1 MKLFKK
7 LTATLLVA
15 TLAFGSAVTAFAAD
29 TTATGSGTFEGV
41 EPEYLAVAVTYP
53 TVGAG
58 IFNYTA
64 DPNKLI
70 TRYADDDIKALYPA
84 SGDTYVYFPTADSKF
99 DNKSQAVEITNENA
113 QDLDVSVKVE
123 LAAEYTGNIGFATT
137 GTWTADQKDK
147 EIYLAVAETGA
158 DTGDDANVVPV
169 GTTATTFTMKIA
181 GVPTN
186 FEVKRTVGGDG
197 KATYAYQQIAS
208 PAAWNKKSF
217 FVTGAI
223 NTNAT
228 WTDADEATPSIKL
241 TWSAAEHKDAYV
253 DKSSVAA
260 GADAVLTLTL
270 PSGVTVSGIT
280 IVKGDG
286 NSVNGVSGT
295 HYTIADGKL
304 TLKNVSAAW
313 ASVKVKYSDDHED
326 VVTVT
331 SN

>member
-1 MKLFKK
+1 L
-7 LTATLLVA
+7 
-15 TLAFGSAVTAFAAD
+15 
-29 TTATGSGTFEGV
+29 
-41 EPEYLAVAVTYP
+41 YP
-53 TVGAG
+53 T
-58 IFNYTA
+58 
-64 DPNKLI
+64 
-70 TRYADDDIKALYPA
+70 

-99 DNKSQAVEITNENA
+99 ANKSQAVEITNENA

-123 LAAEYTGNIGFATT
+123 LAEEYTGNIGFATT

-186 FEVKRTVGGDG
+186 FEVKRTVGDDG

-241 TWSAAEHKDAYV
+241 TWSAAEHKDGYV
-253 DKSSVAA
+253 SATTVSAA
-260 GADAVLTLTL
+260 SNEVTLSLPAGVTLTKIEL
-270 PSGVTVSGIT
+270 LKSGATTPVQMKAGTHYA
-280 IVKGDG
+280 
-286 NSVNGVSGT
+286 VSGT
-295 HYTIADGKL
+295 TYTFIADML
-304 TLKNVSAAW
+304 TAW
-313 ASVKVKYSDDHED
+313 TGATLTFTYSDGKTD
-326 VVTVT
+326 VVTVQ
-331 SN
+331 